1 MRGLPARRIASTT
14 LCAAVL
20 VGITGPA
27 AVAVDSAHERAHAPS
42 RAPVPGVEKLLA
54 QVKALRSTGSVLNP
68 ALDLLEQSLTKGKL
82 PPDQAK
88 RLGDA
93 AKKAVAKAASDPTSP
108 VPTAPTAPATPTLP
122 ATPSLPATPTLPP
135 APTTPVTGTVQ
146 SLPTKQPST
155 ATEPSTPAKPS
166 VSAAPS
172 AAAKPGVP
180 ATPSTSA
187 EPSAPA
193 KSTAPAAPTVPA
205 APSASAIPAAPMA
218 AAVPLSAR
226 IVHNRPPAA
235 RDLTDDTLTALD
247 KAIDNLVNSVT
258 SQFDQLIPSAGNLID
273 GLVDLLTTTLLG
285 TDMPAPS
292 LTPLPS
298 LPSVSAPPNLP
309 AT

>member
-14 LCAAVL
+14 LSAAVL

-42 RAPVPGVEKLLA
+42 RAPVPGAEKLLA

-82 PPDQAK
+82 PSDQAK

-108 VPTAPTAPATPTLP
+108 APTAPTAPATPTLP
-122 ATPSLPATPTLPP
+122 ATPSLPATPTLPA

-155 ATEPSTPAKPS
+155 ATEPSAPAKPS

-172 AAAKPGVP
+172 AAAEPSVP

-187 EPSAPA
+187 EPGVPA
-193 KSTAPAAPTVPA
+193 KPTAPA
-205 APSASAIPAAPMA
+205 APSASAIPAAPVA

-226 IVHNRPPAA
+226 IVHIRPPAA

-258 SQFDQLIPSAGNLID
+258 SQLDQLIPSAGNLID

-285 TDMPAPS
+285 TDVPAPS